1 MTVRSEIEKSV
12 KASQRGMRI
21 SAGDQFW
28 RGLELV
34 TVKSVGSKVEYSV
47 VSTGED
53 RSVERPTFFSRSLLR
68 VPHGKT
74 KRYDFLRQ
82 IYQVISNKKLSIRQR
97 VSIGKKYAK
106 FAKNIDDAKI
116 IRRWL
121 VSLAQGEEPK
131 GFRSA

>member
-1 MTVRSEIEKSV
+1 MTVRAEIEKSI
-12 KASQRGMRI
+12 KSSQRGMRI
-21 SAGDQFW
+21 SSGDQFW
-28 RGLELV
+28 RGLQLV
-34 TVKSVGSKVEYSV
+34 TITGVGGKVDYTV
-47 VSTGED
+47 VSTGEERTLD
-53 RSVERPTFFSRSLLR
+53 RPSFFSRSLLR

-97 VSIGKKYAK
+97 VSIGKKYAR

-131 GFRSA
+131 GFRGA